1 MACLTVDLI
10 AKSGKN
16 FKKRRGISLLQYLK
30 TLTHLHFSNRNIEEI
45 GDLSMCGNLTVLYL
59 FENRLTK
66 ICSLDFASNLT
77 HLYLQNNN
85 ITHMDNLSNLKKLSK
100 LYLSRNRISVVEG
113 LEELRGLKE
122 LHLENQQLEPGDQL
136 LFDPMSV
143 LALAESLCVLN
154 INNNNVEDI
163 KDLSVLKELE
173 HFSAAKNKLLHIDEL
188 ENVFELW
195 SKLLILDLNGNPVC
209 KQRKYRDRLIVAC
222 QKLGTLD
229 GKDINEIT
237 RQFLVNWKAAKESK
251 KRKNK
256 NPMLTWPVVAH
267 PPSDDFGFAES
278 EPSQSS
284 HPLRIYRPSDMHRG
298 EPQEPLRPFISVQSQ
313 SISPISEVISLRS

>member
-1 MACLTVDLI
+1 MACLTIDLI
-10 AKSGKN
+10 AKSGKH
-16 FKKRRGISLLQYLK
+16 FKKRRGISLLHYLK

-45 GDLSMCGNLTVLYL
+45 
-59 FENRLTK
+59 
-66 ICSLDFASNLT
+66 
-77 HLYLQNNN
+77 NNN
-85 ITHMDNLSNLKKLSK
+85 ITHMDNLSNLRKLSK

-136 LFDPMSV
+136 LFDPTSV

-154 INNNNVEDI
+154 INNNNIEDI

-188 ENVFELW
+188 EDVFELW
-195 SKLLILDLNGNPVC
+195 SKLLILDLSGNPVC

-229 GKDINEIT
+229 GRDINEIT

-256 NPMLTWPVVAH
+256 NTMMTWPVVAR
-267 PPSDDFGFAES
+267 PPTNDFGFAES
-278 EPSQSS
+278 EQSQSS
-284 HPLRIYRPSDMHRG
+284 LPFRPNDMRSG
-298 EPQEPLRPFISVQSQ
+298 EPQEPLQSFMPVQSQ
-313 SISPISEVISLRS
+313 PISPISEVISLKS

>member
-10 AKSGKN
+10 AKSGKH
-16 FKKRRGISLLQYLK
+16 FKKRRGISLLHYLK

-45 GDLSMCGNLTVLYL
+45 GDLSMCRNLTVLYL

-113 LEELRGLKE
+113 LEELSGLKE
-122 LHLENQQLEPGDQL
+122 LHLENQQLESGDQL
-136 LFDPMSV
+136 LFDPMSI

-154 INNNNVEDI
+154 INNNNIEDI

-173 HFSAAKNKLLHIDEL
+173 HFSATKNKLLHIDEL
-188 ENVFELW
+188 EDVFELW
-195 SKLLILDLNGNPVC
+195 SKLLILDLSGNPVC

-229 GKDINEIT
+229 GKDINDIT

-251 KRKNK
+251 KRTKKNK
-256 NPMLTWPVVAH
+256 MLSWAVDVH
-267 PPSDDFGFAES
+267 PPTSES
-278 EPSQSS
+278 RLILLNQ
-284 HPLRIYRPSDMHRG
+284 LLLYW
-298 EPQEPLRPFISVQSQ
+298 ISGGLGV
-313 SISPISEVISLRS
+313 